1 MIDRVSKIHTREN
14 MRLRRKLTKENKKS
28 LAIMDEN
35 THLRREL
42 RKNEIDNSIFLGK
55 LFPLASMETWFADFR
70 FCATWLDSSFRRSIF
85 GSLLRAKDFYSRDY
99 QESLKS
105 LRRNR
110 LRFLQGSV
118 VGVPGSSAGSM
129 SDVSLARFWK
139 IYWFEHG
146 LNWNKE
152 HFEWQIKRRIGNF
165 ISWF

>member
-28 LAIMDEN
+28 LAVMDEN

-55 LFPLASMETWFADFR
+55 LFPLASMEPWFEDFR
-70 FCATWLDSSFRRSIF
+70 FCVTWLDSSFRRSIF

-110 LRFLQGSV
+110 LRFLSGSV

-129 SDVSLARFWK
+129 SDVSLVRFWK